1 MKLGKKKSVEYKL
14 VAASCSSYLLG
25 IVCLTVFGYF
35 YEKLPFREILYIIP
49 ICLLF
54 LGAIFSGIS
63 NMYAY
68 NPFGENM
75 EFSEKDIEEIAI
87 WIKMKK
93 SKGYK

>member
-14 VAASCSSYLLG
+14 VGASCSSYLLG

-35 YEKLPFREILYIIP
+35 YEKLPFRDVLYMIP

-68 NPFGENM
+68 NPFGENI
-75 EFSEKDIEEIAI
+75 EFSKNDIEEIAT
-87 WIKMKK
+87 WIEMKK
-93 SKGYK
+93 SKGCK

>member
-1 MKLGKKKSVEYKL
+1 M
-14 VAASCSSYLLG
+14 
-25 IVCLTVFGYF
+25 FGYF
-35 YEKLPFREILYIIP
+35 YEKLPFRDVLNMIP

-75 EFSEKDIEEIAI
+75 EFSKKRYRGNCDMDKDEK
-87 WIKMKK
+87 IKRI
-93 SKGYK
+93 

>member
-1 MKLGKKKSVEYKL
+1 M
-14 VAASCSSYLLG
+14 
-25 IVCLTVFGYF
+25 FGSF
-35 YEKLPFREILYIIP
+35 YEKLPFREILYIIQ
-49 ICLLF
+49 ICFLF
-54 LGAIFSGIS
+54 LGAIFSGVS

>member
-1 MKLGKKKSVEYKL
+1 MKLEKKKSIEYKL

-35 YEKLPFREILYIIP
+35 YEKLPFRDILYMIP

-54 LGAIFSGIS
+54 LGAIFSGVS

-75 EFSEKDIEEIAI
+75 EFSKNDIEEIAT
-87 WIKMKK
+87 WIEMKK
-93 SKGYK
+93 SKGCK